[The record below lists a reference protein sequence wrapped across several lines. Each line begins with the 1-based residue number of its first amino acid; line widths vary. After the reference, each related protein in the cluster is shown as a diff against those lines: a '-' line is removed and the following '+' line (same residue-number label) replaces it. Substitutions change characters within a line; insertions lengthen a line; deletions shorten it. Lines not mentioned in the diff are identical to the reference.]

1 MFTSSNSFLVS
12 GIATNKNLQDAQLNL
27 NKNYFQIMTYEQFQ
41 QTEFY
46 KTTFEHM
53 LSEYSEK
60 FTRQCLKDF
69 YFRKEYAGTL
79 DTLK

>member
-1 MFTSSNSFLVS
+1 
-12 GIATNKNLQDAQLNL
+12 
-27 NKNYFQIMTYEQFQ
+27 MTYEQFQ
-41 QTEFY
+41 ETEFY
-46 KTTFEHM
+46 KTTFKYM

>member
-1 MFTSSNSFLVS
+1 MFNSSRSFLVPEVTT
-12 GIATNKNLQDAQLNL
+12 IRNLQNTKLNL

-41 QTEFY
+41 ETEFY
-46 KTTFEHM
+46 KTTFEYM

>member
-1 MFTSSNSFLVS
+1 
-12 GIATNKNLQDAQLNL
+12 
-27 NKNYFQIMTYEQFQ
+27 MTYEQFQ

-46 KTTFEHM
+46 KTTFEYM

-60 FTRQCLKDF
+60 FTKQCLKDF